1 MLDAV
6 FEIDPIIMAIRLL
19 SIFLLVTAVISSTN
33 AISDIDPAAV
43 DVLLREIRARLLER
57 EEAHSRINIRE
68 ASGEEENVVKVDVEG
83 SGSGEGS
90 GESSGEG
97 SGDID
102 GSGSGFEPTGVPLIQ
117 DDVLSKSTTPNPK
130 FDKDGNLSKDEV
142 EKIALKNL
150 KKQAPKTIQEHFE
163 ANPKATVQ
171 MLQGLDIHGS
181 SGGYHRSLSGG
192 YLSPSSYDP
201 YNVNWHSYGER
212 GKMFEEKLL
221 VGIASTFSTIAVVAC
236 LVVIPSLYN
245 TINEVHEEV
254 LDGVQV
260 FRVETD
266 SAWNEMMDIQITV
279 TPPSKPRVNPFNS
292 VFRQKRQTFSG
303 LPAWCQCEPTKPT
316 CPPGPPGPPGPAGQP
331 GTPGL
336 PGPRGADSQTTYAP
350 IACPRP
356 SSDCVKCP
364 PGAPGPAGPSG
375 PAGPAGPAGRPGQPG
390 NRGNNGAPGG
400 PGPKGDAGT
409 PGAPGQAGRPGAPG
423 KDGRRGQGAPGAP
436 GAPGK
441 PGPAGPNGQP
451 GNRGGNGTPG
461 PAGPAGQPGQPGNRG
476 SDGHPGTSGGPGL
489 PGPDAAYCAC
499 PPRSAVFVSR
509 H

>member
-150 KKQAPKTIQEHFE
+150 KKQAPKTIQDDVLSKSTTPNPKFDKDGNLSKDEVEKIALKNLKKQAPKTIQEHFE

-212 GKMFEEKLL
+212 GVIQKEKA
-221 VGIASTFSTIAVVAC
+221 IKIFRNIFSNQ
-236 LVVIPSLYN
+236 L
-245 TINEVHEEV
+245 
-254 LDGVQV
+254 
-260 FRVETD
+260 
-266 SAWNEMMDIQITV
+266 
-279 TPPSKPRVNPFNS
+279 
-292 VFRQKRQTFSG
+292 
-303 LPAWCQCEPTKPT
+303 
-316 CPPGPPGPPGPAGQP
+316 
-331 GTPGL
+331 
-336 PGPRGADSQTTYAP
+336 
-350 IACPRP
+350 
-356 SSDCVKCP
+356 
-364 PGAPGPAGPSG
+364 
-375 PAGPAGPAGRPGQPG
+375 
-390 NRGNNGAPGG
+390 
-400 PGPKGDAGT
+400 
-409 PGAPGQAGRPGAPG
+409 
-423 KDGRRGQGAPGAP
+423 
-436 GAPGK
+436 
-441 PGPAGPNGQP
+441 
-451 GNRGGNGTPG
+451 
-461 PAGPAGQPGQPGNRG
+461 
-476 SDGHPGTSGGPGL
+476 
-489 PGPDAAYCAC
+489 
-499 PPRSAVFVSR
+499 
-509 H
+509 